1 MRGHIA
7 KKGNRYYAVIYEG
20 VDPATG
26 KDKRRWH
33 SAGDNRKDAERVL
46 ADLIKRVHDGDYRAP
61 DKITLGDYMLKRWLP
76 TKRARLKPSTAESYE
91 RIIRLHINPN
101 IGNIPVQKAAPRGPR
116 RALRPPP
123 HRRQTQRRGRRPV
136 GPDGSQRPR
145 HHPGRAL

>member
-33 SAGDNRKDAERVL
+33 PAGDNRKDAERVL

-76 TKRARLKPSTAESYE
+76 TKRGQAQAIHR
-91 RIIRLHINPN
+91 RVIRAYHP
-101 IGNIPVQKAAPRGPR
+101 AAHQPQHRKHSRTEAAARGPR
-116 RALRPPP
+116 QALCAAA
-123 HRRQTQRRGRRPV
+123 HRR
-136 GPDGSQRPR
+136 
-145 HHPGRAL
+145 